1 MMAATAHRPRTDR
14 HSSQILWP
22 SRPSWRRSGRGE
34 YCRLVSRRK
43 GPRPVTIRLS
53 RGRIEPESRE
63 VPAGP
68 RQRGRHVGAAAPS
81 LSRWDVSVTCTRSAD
96 PK

>member
-1 MMAATAHRPRTDR
+1 MARDRPQTEHRSP
-14 HSSQILWP
+14 SQPYPLAQ
-22 SRPSWRRSGRGE
+22 SASWRRSGRGE

-53 RGRIEPESRE
+53 RGRIEPEPAKCLLGPLPRGESR
-63 VPAGP
+63 
-68 RQRGRHVGAAAPS
+68 RRGRDAPEPCGI
-81 LSRWDVSVTCTRSAD
+81 VSVTRTRSAD